1 MAITSDILFPGTNT
15 TWSPDRSHR
24 YFLRRPAGLLDQ
36 DKPVIA
42 FILLNP
48 STADELK
55 DDPTVAKCRRYA
67 AGWGFGEVI
76 VLNAF
81 AYRATDPKN
90 MRAHP
95 DPVGPE
101 NDATVLATATA
112 VHELGGTL
120 LCGCGTHGAHLD
132 RSAKLQDL
140 LAHFPLKAFTLTKH
154 GEPGHP
160 LYLRGD
166 LQPMQWKTP

>member
-90 MRAHP
+90 MRAQP

-120 LCGCGTHGAHLD
+120 LCGWGTHGAHLD
-132 RSAKLQDL
+132 RSAQLQDL

>member
-120 LCGCGTHGAHLD
+120 LCGWGTHGAHLD
-132 RSAKLQDL
+132 RSAQLQDL
-140 LAHFPLKAFTLTKH
+140 LAHFPLNAFTLTKH

>member
-48 STADELK
+48 SIADELK

-120 LCGCGTHGAHLD
+120 LCGWGTHGAHLD
-132 RSAKLQDL
+132 RSAQLQDL

>member
-1 MAITSDILFPGTNT
+1 MPVTSDILYPGTDT

-24 YFLRRPAGLLDQ
+24 YFLRRPASLLDQ
-36 DKPVIA
+36 AKPVIA

-48 STADELK
+48 STADERK

-90 MRAHP
+90 MKAHP
-95 DPVGPE
+95 DPIGPD
-101 NDATVLATATA
+101 NDRTILETANA
-112 VHELGGTL
+112 VHGLGGTL
-120 LCGCGTHGAHLD
+120 LCGWGTHGAHLD
-132 RSAKLQDL
+132 RSTHLRDL
-140 LAHFPLKAFTLTKH
+140 LKDFPLKAFTLTRN
-154 GEPGHP
+154 GQPGHP
-160 LYLRGD
+160 LYLRGN
-166 LQPMQWKTP
+166 LQPMQWKP

>member
-1 MAITSDILFPGTNT
+1 MPITSDILFPGIDT

-24 YFLRRPAGLLDQ
+24 YFLRRPAGLLEQ

-48 STADELK
+48 STADEVK

-67 AGWGFGEVI
+67 AGWGYGEVI

-90 MRAHP
+90 MKAHA
-95 DPVGPE
+95 DPVGPD
-101 NDATVLATATA
+101 NDRTILETAQA
-112 VHELGGTL
+112 VHGLGGTL
-120 LCGCGTHGAHLD
+120 LCGWGTHGL
-132 RSAKLQDL
+132 RSAASFGTTPSLVQASSWGSRQGMSFWKLGRL
-140 LAHFPLKAFTLTKH
+140 
-154 GEPGHP
+154 
-160 LYLRGD
+160 
-166 LQPMQWKTP
+166 W